1 MRTIA
6 ELHDRITRAF
16 SSRPIAGEQARPPR
30 EIIVRPAPETAGGS
44 GLSMR
49 APNTLQNLLSQLK
62 HWSPNRRSQVLKNR
76 LKQSEAASE
85 AKSRQLS
92 TVVHEIRTP
101 LNGILGMTHL
111 LSQTK
116 LTAEQQNYLSGIRQS
131 GHLLAQLVD
140 DILDLSTMEA
150 GRFRLNTRAEN
161 LRQLLE
167 SVVEMLSPR
176 AHEKRIEVAATFA
189 ADMPELLDFD
199 PARLRQVLFNV
210 IGNAVKFTSTGGVLV
225 RVVTSD
231 GNVEIAVIDTGPG
244 MTPAEQATIFGEYQQ
259 VGSAEA
265 RSGGTGLGLG
275 ITSRILTEFGG
286 SLSVRSR
293 KGEGSTFTI
302 RFPVRLAEDVA
313 AGGTDRSAVL
323 VRSRVVLLAP
333 HGPSAQATVATIEA
347 LGGRCRHVA
356 SARDVSELID
366 RGAVGSAPFTDL
378 IVDHRLASDYALE
391 PMHHPLHRIL
401 LVNPEERAS
410 QPQDLFDAWLIR
422 PLRERSLVDVLS
434 GRMRGFVRTP
444 LPQAAAPLPSETTEM
459 ADIAP
464 GPAVLNIVLAEDDPV
479 SAMLV
484 RATLQRSGHKVR
496 WVADVPGFFAA
507 IGEAGTRPDLV
518 ITDMNMPGGDPLL
531 VISTLRGQEKMS
543 HLSAIP
549 VIVLTGESRPGA
561 FEDAFSAGADRV
573 FAKPLEP
580 DRLLQ
585 EIGNLLAGNIDR
597 HGTR

>member
-6 ELHDRITRAF
+6 ELHDRISKAF
-16 SSRPIAGEQARPPR
+16 SSRPFAGEPVEQSR
-30 EIIVRPAPETAGGS
+30 EIVIRPSDAAEGS
-44 GLSMR
+44 LGMSTR
-49 APNTLQNLLSQLK
+49 SPGPLQNLFSQLK
-62 HWSPNRRSQVLKNR
+62 SWSPSRRNRCLMGR
-76 LKQSEAASE
+76 LKQSEAAGD
-85 AKSRQLS
+85 AKSRRLS

-189 ADMPELLDFD
+189 ADLPDLLDFD

-210 IGNAVKFTSTGGVLV
+210 IGNAVKFTGIGGVLV
-225 RVVTSD
+225 RTGIAG

-244 MTPAEQATIFGEYQQ
+244 MTAREQATIFGEFEQA
-259 VGSAEA
+259 GSAEA

-275 ITSRILTEFGG
+275 IASRILTEFGG

-313 AGGTDRSAVL
+313 AGDTDRSGML
-323 VRSRVVLLAP
+323 SRSRVVLLAP

-347 LGGRCRHVA
+347 LGGRCHHVA
-356 SARDVSELID
+356 TARDVSMLID
-366 RGAVGSAPFTDL
+366 RAAIGAMPFTDL
-378 IVDHRLASDYALE
+378 VVDHRLASDYALE
-391 PMHHPLHRIL
+391 PQHHPLHRVL

-422 PLRERSLVDVLS
+422 PLRERSLIDVLS
-434 GRMRGFVRTP
+434 GRMRGFGRTTAGQRVSTP
-444 LPQAAAPLPSETTEM
+444 TAPISSGIVTGAGENL
-459 ADIAP
+459 D
-464 GPAVLNIVLAEDDPV
+464 IVLAEDDPI
-479 SAMLV
+479 SATLL
-484 RATLQRSGHKVR
+484 RATLQKSGHRIR
-496 WVADVPGFFAA
+496 WAADVQSFADL
-507 IGEAGTRPDLV
+507 IGDVGAPPDLI
-518 ITDMNMPGGDPLL
+518 ITDMNMPGGDPLDVL
-531 VISTLRGQEKMS
+531 ASLREREKTS
-543 HLSAIP
+543 QLPAIP
-549 VIVLTGESRPGA
+549 IVVLTGESREDLLQGA
-561 FEDAFSAGADRV
+561 FAAGADRV
-573 FAKPLEP
+573 FQKPVEP
-580 DRLLQ
+580 ERFVDEIRNLFGERLDRQ
-585 EIGNLLAGNIDR
+585 GSR
-597 HGTR
+597 